1 MRVNLNS
8 TSANSRRAAAPA
20 RVKLTRIPNLPKSRA
35 NRNNPSPGPRRL
47 VKAPS
52 RATLPDFWGP
62 MDPIGVQKSD
72 SPRERDVS
80 PPPAAFHPKEWSVI
94 QKYRTPRQVQ
104 AFLRDLPYNW
114 EKGGETL
121 RTFRSVVRHWSAHCL
136 EGALTAA
143 AILEQ
148 HGYPPLLLDLESQDK
163 LDHVLFLFRQ
173 RGRWGTVAR
182 SRDAGLHGRKP
193 LFPTIRQLVMSYVD
207 PYVDGSGR
215 ITGYGVGDLRTL
227 VKGDWRLSEKNIW
240 EVERALIKMPHK
252 KLKTSDRRYT
262 AMLKQYRAYRV
273 RHPEGPV
280 TFYSDKHLWL

>member
-1 MRVNLNS
+1 MSDYPPVKRTAQVR
-8 TSANSRRAAAPA
+8 AGRPGRAAF
-20 RVKLTRIPNLPKSRA
+20 R
-35 NRNNPSPGPRRL
+35 
-47 VKAPS
+47 
-52 RATLPDFWGP
+52 
-62 MDPIGVQKSD
+62 
-72 SPRERDVS
+72 
-80 PPPAAFHPKEWSVI
+80 PKERSVI
-94 QKYRTPRQVQ
+94 EKYRTPRQVQ

-114 EKGGETL
+114 EKSGETL
-121 RTFRSVVRHWSAHCL
+121 RTFRGVVRHWSAHCL

-163 LDHVLFLFRQ
+163 LDHVLFLFRR

-193 LFPTIRQLVMSYVD
+193 LFPTLRQLVMSYVD

-215 ITGYGVGDLRTL
+215 ITGYGVADLRTL
-227 VKGDWRLSEKNIW
+227 VKGDWRLSEKNVW

-252 KLKTSDRRYT
+252 KLRTSDRRYS
-262 AMLKQYRAYRV
+262 AMLKQFRAYRAK
-273 RHPEGPV
+273 HPEGPV